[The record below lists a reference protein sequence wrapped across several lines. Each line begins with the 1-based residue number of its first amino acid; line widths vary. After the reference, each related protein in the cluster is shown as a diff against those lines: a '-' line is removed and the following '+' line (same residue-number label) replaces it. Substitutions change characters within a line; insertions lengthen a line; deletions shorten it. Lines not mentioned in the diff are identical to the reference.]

1 MFQVNSSVH
10 EYTITEIIMADTNYT
25 ISVRARTD
33 NLEWGPPITKTVT
46 TRATSELIY
55 NNCIY

>member
-1 MFQVNSSVH
+1 MP
-10 EYTITEIIMADTNYT
+10 DTNYT